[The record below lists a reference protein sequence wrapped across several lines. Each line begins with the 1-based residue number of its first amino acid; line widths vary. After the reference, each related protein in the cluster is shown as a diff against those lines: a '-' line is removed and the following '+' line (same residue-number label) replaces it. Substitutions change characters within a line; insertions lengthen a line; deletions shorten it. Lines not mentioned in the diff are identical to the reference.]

1 MNTNPAKGVMTEDR
15 ALKQARDFL
24 SQYYQ
29 DTANHAAPKLSHEAR
44 EKEVIDQLR
53 FVAMTFA

>member
-1 MNTNPAKGVMTEDR
+1 MNVNPSKGLMGEDK

-29 DTANHAAPKLSHEAR
+29 DTLNHGVPKLSHKER
-44 EKEVIDQLR
+44 EKQVIDQLR
-53 FVAMTFA
+53 